1 MKKFLSF
8 IAVLVVILGIF
19 LGYKLVY
26 KISPRDFITEDTRI
40 VYANEN
46 IKNKN
51 FTPLL
56 EYIENVEDRER
67 LSSNL
72 EDLKYVSEIY
82 LFSDKEFYELN
93 EKSFVG
99 VVDTGYWYFII
110 LKNINKYFDI
120 SGDMYILKSEI
131 KERYYPQLQGDIF
144 MKNYRGL
151 FLLSLSEKNLK
162 DFIAKDGKYLYNKE
176 IEEAFD
182 VKRDNLFGTLIY
194 NNHGNDFYG
203 VKLLINSGTLDKEGI
218 ISEEE
223 IVLDEKENSI
233 FKNTTINPSLAKF
246 LKKNDIYI
254 SVDDFSKLLELFFNP
269 LVTGS
274 KVDSRAVTAIW
285 KGIFGIDIEELLKE
299 IDGEAILSL
308 DDISGMI
315 KIKDDARELKR
326 FITMTQDENSPFY
339 LGKNIVIEKN
349 ILKIGESD
357 FTENPNPYKIDK
369 GVFIYG
375 EIDSPDIIGFEGVKS
390 KIEGKNNRINVETKL
405 SKELVKEFL
414 RGY

>member
-72 EDLKYVSEIY
+72 EDLKYISAIY

-99 VVDTGYWYFII
+99 VVDTGYWYFLI
-110 LKNINKYFDI
+110 LKNINKYFNTF
-120 SGDMYILKSEI
+120 GDVYILKEEI

-233 FKNTTINPSLAKF
+233 FKNTTINPSLTKF

-269 LVTGS
+269 LVTGNM
-274 KVDSRAVTAIW
+274 VDSRAVTAIW

-299 IDGEAILSL
+299 IDGEAIFSL

-315 KIKDDARELKR
+315 KIKDNARELKR

-375 EIDSPDIIGFEGVKS
+375 EIDSPDIIGFEGLDS
-390 KIEGKNNRINVETKL
+390 KIEGKNNRITVKTKL